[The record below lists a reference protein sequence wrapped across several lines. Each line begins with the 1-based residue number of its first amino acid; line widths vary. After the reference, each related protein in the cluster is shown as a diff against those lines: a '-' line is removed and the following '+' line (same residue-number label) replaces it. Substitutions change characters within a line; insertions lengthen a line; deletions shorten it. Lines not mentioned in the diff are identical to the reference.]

1 MTTGIYS
8 GISAADLGHEPDAPV
23 ATCPKCDGA
32 VMRRN
37 NPPRGLVCISCGMV
51 YGGMADIDEAT
62 LYYESLMWE
71 AGRTAHCKHTLARA
85 IAERAGLIKDDP
97 HQ

>member
-23 ATCPKCDGA
+23 ATYPKCDGA

-62 LYYESLMWE
+62 LYYESLMWDE
-71 AGRTAHCKHTLARA
+71 YDQREEDASGYADTVG
-85 IAERAGLIKDDP
+85 AGLER
-97 HQ
+97 

>member
-1 MTTGIYS
+1 MTTPYAMTYAGDRAI
-8 GISAADLGHEPDAPV
+8 
-23 ATCPKCDGA
+23 
-32 VMRRN
+32 R
-37 NPPRGLVCISCGMV
+37 
-51 YGGMADIDEAT
+51 
-62 LYYESLMWE
+62 LMWE

>member
-62 LYYESLMWE
+62 LYYESLMWDE
-71 AGRTAHCKHTLARA
+71 YDQREEDASAYAGTV
-85 IAERAGLIKDDP
+85 AEGLERWTR
-97 HQ
+97 

>member
-32 VMRRN
+32 IMRRN

-62 LYYESLMWE
+62 LYYESLMWDGYDQRDE
-71 AGRTAHCKHTLARA
+71 DASGYADTV
-85 IAERAGLIKDDP
+85 AEGLTRWTR
-97 HQ
+97 

>member
-62 LYYESLMWE
+62 LYYESLMWNE
-71 AGRTAHCKHTLARA
+71 YDQHDEDASGYADAV
-85 IAERAGLIKDDP
+85 AEGLERWTR
-97 HQ
+97 

>member
-1 MTTGIYS
+1 MENQYTQYHKDYHAATG
-8 GISAADLGHEPDAPV
+8 
-23 ATCPKCDGA
+23 TW
-32 VMRRN
+32 
-37 NPPRGLVCISCGMV
+37 SCNCLA
-51 YGGMADIDEAT
+51 YQ
-62 LYYESLMWE
+62 YRPYR

>member
-62 LYYESLMWE
+62 LYYESLMWDE
-71 AGRTAHCKHTLARA
+71 YDQREEDASGYADTVG
-85 IAERAGLIKDDP
+85 AGLERW
-97 HQ
+97 QR

>member
-62 LYYESLMWE
+62 LYYESLMWDE
-71 AGRTAHCKHTLARA
+71 YDQREEDASGYADTVG
-85 IAERAGLIKDDP
+85 AGLGRWMR
-97 HQ
+97 

>member
-62 LYYESLMWE
+62 LYYESLMWDE
-71 AGRTAHCKHTLARA
+71 YDQREEDASGYADTV
-85 IAERAGLIKDDP
+85 AEGLTRWTR
-97 HQ
+97 